1 MAIVTVESLDDPRV
15 APYRAL
21 KDRELAREP
30 GGRFIA
36 EGEHVVRRL
45 LGSSYETE
53 SVLLAA
59 RRAGEIAPFVPA
71 HVPVYV
77 VADDLIHQIIGF
89 KFHSGVLACG
99 RRGAPKTLDETVP
112 RDRDRDRL
120 TLVICPEIANA
131 ENMGA
136 MIRVTAAF
144 GADALILGARSCD
157 PFWRQSIRVSM
168 GTIFNLPLVRSDD
181 LAQDLKR
188 FREERGVELVATVLD
203 ERAEPL
209 SLARRGSKLGLLF
222 GNEAQGLD
230 PAIIDACDRRVTIPM
245 RLGTDSLNVAVAAG
259 IILHHFTREA
269 TP

>member
-1 MAIVTVESLDDPRV
+1 MPIVTVESLDDPRV

-21 KDRELAREP
+21 KERELAREP
-30 GGRFIA
+30 GRRFIA

-45 LGSSYETE
+45 LASPYETE

-59 RRAGEIAPFVPA
+59 RRAEEIAPLVPA
-71 HVPVYV
+71 DVPVYV
-77 VADDLIHQIIGF
+77 VPDALIHQVIGF

-99 RRGAPKTLDETVP
+99 KRGSPRRIDDPDL
-112 RDRDRDRL
+112 RNRQRL

-136 MIRVTAAF
+136 LIRVTAAF
-144 GADALILGARSCD
+144 GADALVLGERSCD

-168 GTIFNLPLVRSDD
+168 GAVFTLPIVRSENIMRD
-181 LAQDLKR
+181 LAHLR
-188 FREERGVELVATVLD
+188 SEWGIELVATVLD

-209 SLARRGSKLGLLF
+209 AAARRRCKLGLLF

-230 PAIIDACDRRVTIPM
+230 QALVDACDRRVTIPM
-245 RLGTDSLNVAVAAG
+245 KLGTDSLNVAVAAG
-259 IILHHFTREA
+259 VILYHFTREV